1 MVVVVRAN
9 FLNQFVVG
17 AVERYED
24 ADYFERLRAQ
34 PGNVTLGLFLVA
46 RFGRVEVAKCI
57 LSSLLDL
64 FVLNAAVERLGILGI
79 DDRLLR
85 GHVELH
91 YFCRRDQANRDIA
104 LARGV
109 VPKVDAE
116 SAVSVVDDLPRYEKV
131 ELDGLDIGMEVPP
144 AEHLLELAGLDH
156 RPPFGSR
163 SRVLEI
169 SGVPQPVP

>member
-1 MVVVVRAN
+1 MVVVVRADL
-9 FLNQFVVG
+9 LNEFVVG

-24 ADYFERLRAQ
+24 ADHFERLRAE
-34 PGNVTLGLFLVA
+34 PGHVTLGLFLVA
-46 RFGRVEVAKCI
+46 RFGRIEVAKRV

-64 FVLNAAVERLGILGI
+64 FVLDAAVEGLGILGV
-79 DDRLLR
+79 DHGLLR

-91 YFCRRDQANRDIA
+91 DLRRRDQANRDVA

-116 SAVSVVDDLPRYEKV
+116 SAVSVVDDFPRDEEV
-131 ELDGLDIGMEVPP
+131 ELDRLDVGMEVPP

-156 RPPFGSR
+156 RPPLGPR
-163 SRVLEI
+163 S
-169 SGVPQPVP
+169 